1 MSYSA
6 ALGRMR
12 SIGGS
17 IPPLPLTIKLNI
29 MENLYTKLKPKVK
42 RKLLDNNVRYKIS
55 VDSVVKDLKS
65 VNFYTDLKMSTI
77 HTLMV
82 MSSTDPKDQWD
93 LKWGDCFF
101 NNK

>member
-1 MSYSA
+1 M
-6 ALGRMR
+6 
-12 SIGGS
+12 
-17 IPPLPLTIKLNI
+17 K
-29 MENLYTKLKPKVK
+29 NLYTKLKPKVK
-42 RKLLDNNVRYKIS
+42 RRLLDNNVRYKIS

>member
-6 ALGRMR
+6 TLGRMQ

-55 VDSVVKDLKS
+55 DD
-65 VNFYTDLKMSTI
+65 
-77 HTLMV
+77 
-82 MSSTDPKDQWD
+82 
-93 LKWGDCFF
+93 
-101 NNK
+101 

>member
-6 ALGRMR
+6 TLGRMQ

-42 RKLLDNNVRYKIS
+42 RRLLDNNVRYKIS

>member
-6 ALGRMR
+6 TLGRMQ

-42 RKLLDNNVRYKIS
+42 RRLLDNNVRYKIS

-101 NNK
+101 NN

>member
-1 MSYSA
+1 MA
-6 ALGRMR
+6 
-12 SIGGS
+12 
-17 IPPLPLTIKLNI
+17 
-29 MENLYTKLKPKVK
+29 NLYTRLKPKVK
-42 RKLLDNNVRYKIS
+42 IRLLNNNEKYKIS
-55 VDSVVKDLKS
+55 VDSIVKDLKS

>member
-1 MSYSA
+1 M
-6 ALGRMR
+6 
-12 SIGGS
+12 
-17 IPPLPLTIKLNI
+17 K
-29 MENLYTKLKPKVK
+29 NLYTKLKPKVK
-42 RKLLDNNVRYKIS
+42 RRLLDNNVRYKIS

-82 MSSTDPKDQWD
+82 MSNTDPKDQWD

-101 NNK
+101 NN